1 MHSDKAVPLRESFV
15 GFCRNMGLGRYF
27 EPFKICVKI
36 THILSGCRTEG
47 ATMSLSVIV
56 KGKISRQSWG
66 EDNVQ
71 VRVLRIVF
79 LLFADDA
86 LLV

>member
-1 MHSDKAVPLRESFV
+1 
-15 GFCRNMGLGRYF
+15 MGLGRYF

-36 THILSGCRTEG
+36 KVTHNLSGCRTEG

-86 LLV
+86 PLV